1 MFPNSKLRIEMRRMC
16 EKTPNSLW
24 VFGHKLFSSA
34 VGMLHLTLPSVL
46 LTGDRESLCHRQLR
60 ASSVTHGDTA
70 GCLLPKVENP
80 SGVLPKSLI

>member
-46 LTGDRESLCHRQLR
+46 LTGDEEEPVPQTAEGIIS
-60 ASSVTHGDTA
+60 DTR
-70 GCLLPKVENP
+70 GYSWMP
-80 SGVLPKSLI
+80 SP

>member
-16 EKTPNSLW
+16 EKTPNSFW

-46 LTGDRESLCHRQLR
+46 LTGDEGEPVPQTAEGNIS
-60 ASSVTHGDTA
+60 DTL
-70 GCLLPKVENP
+70 GYSWMP
-80 SGVLPKSLI
+80 SP